1 MISISMFD
9 ANSFVTTAMLA
20 DEPYKLQFSWN
31 DVAQQWYLDISTNDN
46 VEILRG
52 LSIVPNLP
60 LFSFYRRTNDLPLG
74 ELMAVIVN
82 QDEAENQ
89 SIGRQDFL
97 NGKATLVY
105 IPAGEL
111 NGALET
117 SL

>member
-1 MISISMFD
+1 MIAISMFD
-9 ANSFVTTAMLA
+9 ANDFVTTAMLA
-20 DEPYKLQFSWN
+20 DEPYKLHFSWN
-31 DVAQQWYLDISTNDN
+31 DVAQQWYLDISTNEN
-46 VEILRG
+46 VEIVRG

-60 LFSFYRRTNDLPLG
+60 LFSFYRRSDDLPLG

-82 QDEAENQ
+82 QDEADNQ

-105 IPAGEL
+105 MTAGEL

>member
-1 MISISMFD
+1 MIAISMFD
-9 ANSFVTTAMLA
+9 ANDFVTTVMLA
-20 DEPYKLQFSWN
+20 DEPYKLHFSWN
-31 DVAQQWYLDISTNDN
+31 DNVKQWYCDILTNDN
-46 VEILRG
+46 VEIVRG

-82 QDEAENQ
+82 QDDDDNQ

-105 IPAGEL
+105 MTAGEL